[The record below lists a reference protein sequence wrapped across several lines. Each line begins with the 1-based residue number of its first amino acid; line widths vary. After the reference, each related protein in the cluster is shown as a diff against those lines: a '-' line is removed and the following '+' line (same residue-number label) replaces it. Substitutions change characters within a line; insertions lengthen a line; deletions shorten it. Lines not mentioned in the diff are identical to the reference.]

1 MSSKTNQKGGL
12 FDSIFDENK
21 PTPITREEIL
31 KELSKDI
38 DKSVNKRM
46 SDLLELHF
54 KEQAR
59 QIKLKHE
66 ELATYSY
73 AEHSH
78 LKSILEVVEGATS
91 FKNGNVGAKIKG
103 QTVAVFTLLT
113 DKASFTHLDVLKRL
127 EAHQYYQYYFS
138 YDEAEG
144 RLFCLVY

>member
-1 MSSKTNQKGGL
+1 MKNNKGL
-12 FDSIFDENK
+12 FDSIFNEDK
-21 PTPITREEIL
+21 TAPITKEGIM
-31 KELSKDI
+31 KELADTCNNAI
-38 DKSVNKRM
+38 DKSMKG
-46 SDLLELHF
+46 LLELHF

-66 ELATYSY
+66 ERATYGYPEYSR
-73 AEHSH
+73 

-113 DKASFTHLDVLKRL
+113 DKLSFTHLDVLKRL